1 MRMYTDPKGTA
12 YKELIKYAIQR
23 TSRFMLGVGGY
34 STSFGDDFEYIQP
47 PPPALLDRLQ
57 PYLLEVR
64 RVTQEE
70 VLAAIENEEIPSL
83 LDHGMSGAGEFY
95 YYRCCEASGQ
105 ILAEAVHGLYDWCS
119 PLPEDLTFL
128 NEDGTLFL
136 GSVAH
141 ERMGILIVEHSE
153 GRELMSRI
161 PGLFLELPEHKEF
174 DCYLDD
180 AIRHQTDW
188 LEIQGYGLT
197 ELPVRIRELEQLK
210 NLSVFEQDLDRLP
223 SGLFE
228 LTGLETLSI
237 MSAEL
242 VEIPRE
248 IGSLKQLRE
257 LRIYG
262 GSSDRPTPSWHP
274 RPKEELPLRSL
285 PAEIGELS
293 RLEYL
298 DIAYSGIR
306 ELPPELE
313 RLQNL
318 KSLTIANSLM
328 DKKPNF
334 LQRMKSLEY
343 VSIST
348 NPFGIGD

>member
-1 MRMYTDPKGTA
+1 MYTDPKGNA

-23 TSRFMLGVGGY
+23 TSQFILGVGGY
-34 STSFGDDFEYIQP
+34 STFCGDDYHHIQP
-47 PPPALLDRLQ
+47 PPPELLDRLQ
-57 PYLLEVR
+57 PYLLDVR
-64 RVTQEE
+64 RVTHEE
-70 VLAAIENEEIPSL
+70 VMSAIENGEVESL

-141 ERMGILIVEHSE
+141 ERMGVLNVEYSE
-153 GRELMSRI
+153 RRELMSRI
-161 PGLFLELPEHKEF
+161 QGLFLKLPEHKEF
-174 DCYLDD
+174 DRYLDD

-188 LEIQGYGLT
+188 LEIQGYELT
-197 ELPVRIRELEQLK
+197 ELPVRICELQQLK
-210 NLSVFEQDLDRLP
+210 HLSVFEQDLDRLP
-223 SGLFE
+223 PALFE
-228 LTGLETLSI
+228 LTGLESLSI

-242 VEIPRE
+242 VEIPKE
-248 IGSLKQLRE
+248 IRKLKQLRE

-262 GSSDRPTPSWHP
+262 GSSDRPTPGWRP

-298 DIAYSGIR
+298 DIAYSGIH

>member
-1 MRMYTDPKGTA
+1 MYTDPKGNA
-12 YKELIKYAIQR
+12 YKELIKYAVQR

-34 STSFGDDFEYIQP
+34 SAPCGDDFEYIQP
-47 PPPALLDRLQ
+47 SPPELLNRLQ

-70 VLAAIENEEIPSL
+70 VLAAIENEEEMDSL

-141 ERMGILIVEHSE
+141 ERMGIINVEYSE
-153 GRELMSRI
+153 RRELSSRI
-161 PGLFLELPEHKEF
+161 QGLFLKLPEHREF
-174 DCYLDD
+174 DRYLDD

-197 ELPVRIRELEQLK
+197 ELPVRIRELQQLK
-210 NLSVFEQDLDRLP
+210 YLSVFEQDLDRLP
-223 SGLFE
+223 PALFE
-228 LTGLETLSI
+228 LTGLERLRI

-242 VEIPRE
+242 VEIPKEIRE
-248 IGSLKQLRE
+248 LKQLRE

-262 GSSDRPTPSWHP
+262 GSSDRPAPGWRP
-274 RPKEELPLRSL
+274 RPKEELPLRKL
-285 PAEIGELS
+285 PAELGELS
-293 RLEYL
+293 RLESL
-298 DIAYSGIR
+298 EITYSGIR

-318 KSLTIANSLM
+318 KYLAIHSSLM
-328 DKKPNF
+328 DKEPDF
-334 LQRMKSLEY
+334 LGRMKSLEHI
-343 VSIST
+343 SIST
-348 NPFGIGD
+348 NPLGIGD